1 MTVGF
6 RRSAAIIARRDLKV
20 ELRSGEALSVVFPFA
35 VVATWVAPLATDA
48 SRNLLRDL
56 AAPVY
61 WLVLLLFGMMI
72 VFRQTALETSAQR
85 RVLALTGL
93 DPAARFV
100 GRSAASALI
109 LTLMAGVL
117 IIPILVLYDYRPP
130 SAVWPMVLVITMA
143 AAGLAMLGT
152 LAGDVTVGLRAR
164 TSLAPLLMAP
174 LATPLLMGAS
184 QTLEALIA
192 EHSIITWV
200 LVLVIANLGLAA
212 AGVISARALEDI
224 AL

>member
-1 MTVGF
+1 MRPTFWRSVG
-6 RRSAAIIARRDLKV
+6 IIARRDLRV
-20 ELRSGEALSVVFPFA
+20 ELRSGEAISVVFPFA

-48 SRNLLRDL
+48 SSALLRDL

-72 VFRQTALETSAQR
+72 VFRQTASETATHR

-93 DPAARFV
+93 DPAARFA
-100 GRSAASALI
+100 GRAAASAVILI
-109 LTLMAGVL
+109 PVAGALV
-117 IIPILVLYDYRPP
+117 IPIVVLYDYAPP
-130 SAVWPMVLVITMA
+130 AESWLMGPVLILA
-143 AAGLAMLGT
+143 ATGLSMLGS

-174 LATPLLMGAS
+174 LAVPLLMGGS
-184 QTLEALIA
+184 QALESLISGR
-192 EHSIITWV
+192 SIISWV

-212 AGVISARALEDI
+212 AGVMSARALEEI

>member
-1 MTVGF
+1 MTAGF
-6 RRSAAIIARRDLKV
+6 WRSSMTIARRDVIV

-35 VVATWVAPLATDA
+35 VVATWVVPLATDA
-48 SRNLLRDL
+48 SRSLLRDL

-61 WLVLLLFGMMI
+61 WLVILLFGMMI
-72 VFRQTALETSAQR
+72 VFRQTALETSTQR

-100 GRSAASALI
+100 GRSVASSLI
-109 LTLMAGVL
+109 LTPVAGILV
-117 IIPILVLYDYRPP
+117 IPIVVFYDYRPP
-130 SAVWPMVLVITMA
+130 TGVWVMVPVIVMA
-143 AAGLAMLGT
+143 SLGLAMLGT

-174 LATPLLMGAS
+174 LAVPLLMGAA
-184 QTLEALIA
+184 QALESLNAGR
-192 EHSIITWV
+192 SILGWV
-200 LVLVIANLGLAA
+200 LVLVIADLGLAA
-212 AGVISARALEDI
+212 AGVMSARPLEEI